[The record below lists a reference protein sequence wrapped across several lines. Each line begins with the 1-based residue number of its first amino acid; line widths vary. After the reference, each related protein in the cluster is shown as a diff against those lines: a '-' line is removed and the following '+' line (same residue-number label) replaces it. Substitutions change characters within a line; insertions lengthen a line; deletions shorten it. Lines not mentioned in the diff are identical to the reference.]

1 MPALI
6 LWNGKLDQKLPRLPW
21 HPRLRKTI
29 RAVGPAV
36 WLLLF
41 AAALGSSSS
50 SCAPSWVFPTQD
62 RQTES
67 VTPAGV
73 SLPVQS
79 LPPSSSK
86 LPKKKSSPG
95 VGGSTIKVFFYFE
108 GPGPQPN
115 GINRVKLN
123 SKTRIP
129 RKSFENRDC
138 YPKQI
143 WSCDWSSYSFFFLS
157 LWS

>member
-1 MPALI
+1 MHEKDTKNACVDFVEWQI
-6 LWNGKLDQKLPRLPW
+6 KQKIAKIAVAS
-21 HPRLRKTI
+21 KTQKNNPGR
-29 RAVGPAV
+29 RASS
-36 WLLLF
+36 LTSII

-50 SCAPSWVFPTQD
+50 SCAPSWVFSTQD

-143 WSCDWSSYSFFFLS
+143 
-157 LWS
+157 